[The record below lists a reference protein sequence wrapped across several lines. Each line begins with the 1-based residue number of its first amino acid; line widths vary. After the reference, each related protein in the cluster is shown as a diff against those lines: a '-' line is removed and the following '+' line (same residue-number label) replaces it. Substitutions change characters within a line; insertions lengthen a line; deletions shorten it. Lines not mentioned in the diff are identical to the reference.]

1 MTYNR
6 SKQIS
11 RIYLNQKLF
20 DIDDINKNE
29 LQFMCEVQKQR
40 VEQVWIVIIN
50 NALDELAHCEDY
62 EKRVLN
68 IFLREENDEI
78 VISFED
84 NAGGIKTEILSTL
97 FEPFIS
103 SKTHSGMGVGLNISK
118 KIIEH
123 QNGKITAFNKNNG
136 AVFEV
141 RLKKCE

>member
-1 MTYNR
+1 M
-6 SKQIS
+6 
-11 RIYLNQKLF
+11 
-20 DIDDINKNE
+20 
-29 LQFMCEVQKQR
+29 
-40 VEQVWIVIIN
+40 
-50 NALDELAHCEDY
+50 
-62 EKRVLN
+62 N